1 MKRNDIKETMDQIE
15 DYAAFYDN
23 DNEEETIKDE
33 KEEQEKLDQD
43 LIGVFETE
51 REKEF
56 YEYADDLEF
65 VRYHKR
71 TTKNFQDGLQSI
83 LDSSKQTVAKG
94 MLGKYQISVNQ
105 IRLNKSCTVGNV
117 FWSLNAISPD
127 LINNQWRSFQ
137 AHLEKDYLK

>member
-71 TTKNFQDGLQSI
+71 TTKNFQDGL
-83 LDSSKQTVAKG
+83 
-94 MLGKYQISVNQ
+94 
-105 IRLNKSCTVGNV
+105 
-117 FWSLNAISPD
+117 
-127 LINNQWRSFQ
+127 
-137 AHLEKDYLK
+137 